1 MKQLI
6 NVNNVQ
12 H

>member
-6 NVNNVQ
+6 NVVCLS
-12 H
+12 